1 MQSQAP
7 EAALRAF
14 IERERIDPSLPALL
28 GFSGGPDS
36 AALLSA
42 LASVWKGPLRAVH
55 VDHGIRPAGER
66 EGELRLVRA
75 LCGRFKVSLTVARV
89 RPGAIERR
97 AASQGIGV
105 EAAARA
111 YRYHVFGRLLER
123 EAARGGLE
131 PASLRLFLAHNRD
144 DQLETVLMRALG
156 GAGTAG
162 LRGIRAVSG
171 PFLRPFLGL
180 SKRELLA
187 YLEASSIPYSIDS
200 TNEADDYLR
209 NRLRHEIL
217 PAIVRGVP
225 GAEGGLLRLAE
236 KAALEEEAL
245 SAWSSR
251 VGFREGAAGL
261 EAELA
266 LLDEPEA
273 IRERAFLEAAGRLYP
288 GRRVSSRLAASAL
301 AALSRG
307 APSYRG
313 GGLELR
319 QGAQGRLILS
329 RSLDFPRPGGYF
341 VLVDRLER
349 DGLSLRLGGL
359 RIELSWTSGPEA
371 KGIREESLSFPFV
384 LRSRRPGDRLFMGKG
399 SKPLDELFSEW
410 GIRDELRCLVPV
422 VEDRNGIVAVLG
434 SSLGARDRFRKHD
447 CKGNGRLIAIAVKG
461 ACASHGFQRPE

>member
-14 IERERIDPSLPALL
+14 IVRERVDSSLPALV

-36 AALLSA
+36 TALLSA
-42 LASVWKGPLRAVH
+42 LASVWVGPLRAVH
-55 VDHGIRPAGER
+55 VDHGIRPAEER
-66 EGELRLVRA
+66 AGELRIVRA
-75 LCGRFKVSLTVARV
+75 LCERFKVSLTVAHIK
-89 RPGAIERR
+89 PGAIESR
-97 AASQGIGV
+97 AASLGIGL

-111 YRYHVFGRLLER
+111 YRYHVFDRLLER
-123 EAARGGLE
+123 EAARRGLP
-131 PASLRLFLAHNRD
+131 PASLRFFLAHNRD
-144 DQLETVLMRALG
+144 DQIETVLMRALG

-162 LRGIRAVSG
+162 LRGIRAISG

-187 YLEASSIPYSIDS
+187 YLEASSIPYSLDS

-217 PAIVRGVP
+217 PAMARAVP

-236 KAALEEEAL
+236 KASLEEEAL
-245 SAWSSR
+245 SAWTAR
-251 VGFREGAAGL
+251 VGFREGVEGFET
-261 EAELA
+261 EAS

-301 AALSRG
+301 AALAGG
-307 APSYRG
+307 ASSSRG

-319 QGAQGRLILS
+319 RGFQGRLILS

-341 VLVDRLER
+341 VLVDRLEP
-349 DGLSLRLGGL
+349 DGLSLYLGGL
-359 RIELSWTSGPEA
+359 HIELSWIGGPA
-371 KGIREESLSFPFV
+371 ARGIREESLSFPFV
-384 LRSRRPGDRLFMGKG
+384 LRSRRPGDRLFMGEG
-399 SKPLDELFSEW
+399 SKPVDELFSEW
-410 GIRDELRCLVPV
+410 GIRDELRCLVPI
-422 VEDRNGIVAVLG
+422 VEDREGIVAVLA
-434 SSLGARDRFRKHD
+434 SSFGARDRFRKHD

-461 ACASHGFQRPE
+461 ACASHGF